1 MQVVREIMIAFDL
14 VMCVVSILGLLSCE
28 AQKERFSVAVFMILD
43 IILLAN
49 AACIWMGM

>member
-1 MQVVREIMIAFDL
+1 MQVAREIMIAFDL
-14 VMCVVSILGLLSCE
+14 ILCVVFMLAILDSDVR
-28 AQKERFSVAVFMILD
+28 KERLGVAVFMILD